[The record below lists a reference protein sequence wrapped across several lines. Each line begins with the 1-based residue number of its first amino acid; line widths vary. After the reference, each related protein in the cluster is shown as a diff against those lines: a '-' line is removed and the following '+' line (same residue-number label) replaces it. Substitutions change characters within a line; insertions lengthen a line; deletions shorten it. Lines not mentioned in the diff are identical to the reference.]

1 MLLLQICLNGIIIA
15 LMYYLITNPASQSG
29 NSHDSIVKKLESVLR
44 QRNVPFETRY
54 THSPDDAGRFAAEIS
69 SMNKENTIVVIGG
82 DGTINAVINGIADFS
97 RVKFGFI
104 PAGSANDL
112 AKGLGIK
119 DINSDHSQDENIRHI
134 ADGNVLRTIDL
145 GQIEYDGKS
154 RLFAV
159 SAGIGFDAAVC
170 RESDV
175 SKTREF
181 FNRVHLGRLTYGAIA
196 LKQLITAPEVKCDI
210 TLSNGTEFHIGKL
223 VFATFMNTPYEGGG
237 YKFAP
242 DAVPTDGDINV
253 SAIGDLSK
261 LTVLIN
267 FPSAHKGTYY
277 RVPGVF
283 HSHAPE
289 IKVHSASPLWV
300 HTDGEVI
307 GQPQDFVIRCQ
318 PQKLQMVV

>member
-1 MLLLQICLNGIIIA
+1 
-15 LMYYLITNPASQSG
+15 MYYIITNPASQSG
-29 NSHDSIVKKLESVLR
+29 NDHDRIVKKLESALCDR
-44 QRNVPFETRY
+44 QIDFETKY
-54 THSPDDAGRFAAEIS
+54 THVADDAGRFAKDIS
-69 SMNKENTIVVIGG
+69 TRDEENTIIVVGG
-82 DGTINAVINGIADFS
+82 DGTINSVVNGIADFS
-97 RVKFGFI
+97 KVKFGFI

-119 DINSDHSQDENIRHI
+119 DINSDNGQDKNIIHI
-134 ADGNVLRTIDL
+134 VEGKVRRTIDL
-145 GQIEYDGKS
+145 GQIEYDGRT

-170 RESDV
+170 KESDD
-175 SKTREF
+175 SGARGF
-181 FNRVHLGRLTYGAIA
+181 FNKLHLGKLTYGTIA

-210 TLSNGTEFHIGKL
+210 SLSNGTEFHIGKL
-223 VFATFMNTPYEGGG
+223 VFATFMNTPFEGGG

-261 LTVLIN
+261 FTVLVN

-283 HSHAPE
+283 HAKAPE
-289 IKVHSASPLWV
+289 IKVHADEPLWV

-307 GQPQDFVIRCQ
+307 GKPTDFVIRCL
-318 PQKLQMVV
+318 PKKLRMIV